1 MKIKM
6 MNKESQKALNFFQIE
21 RLKSAYMDEWKDTEI
36 TSEDLSMFARLYTGT
51 NEAAAAWF
59 AKQGFSIS
67 LTGIVYTIME
77 G

>member
-36 TSEDLSMFARLYTGT
+36 TIDLLAEYLENSAEIEQSSGARHFWQWLRNATGK
-51 NEAAAAWF
+51 N
-59 AKQGFSIS
+59 GF
-67 LTGIVYTIME
+67 LEVVR
-77 G
+77 